1 MFSPGIEPGTF
12 CVLDRCD
19 NRYTTKTLGSEKHV
33 RSMYFRVFWGGA
45 DFCPLYTLCGH
56 PLLNC
61 RDRLVVRT
69 LRCGRSNP
77 GSNPGHGIFCTSPDM
92 PEGAFWDVSSL
103 VCFWQQFELNRD
115 VPNDS
120 GHDRRRGYS
129 SVVEQS
135 AAVR

>member
-45 DFCPLYTLCGH
+45 DFCPLDTLCGH
-56 PLLNC
+56 PYFNC

-77 GSNPGHGIFCTSPDM
+77 GSNPGHGIFCVMLSPM
-92 PEGAFWDVSSL
+92 FAH
-103 VCFWQQFELNRD
+103 QNQARQRN
-115 VPNDS
+115 
-120 GHDRRRGYS
+120 HII
-129 SVVEQS
+129 
-135 AAVR
+135 